1 MTDPTENPAGVFA
14 ATPLRRSRFCL
25 AVPASS
31 NPCPFRAKPGG
42 DLCEY
47 HEQER
52 SKKAGKRWWRWPRV
66 RRHATDLAY

>member
-1 MTDPTENPAGVFA
+1 MTDTAKDPERVFA
-14 ATPLRRSRFCL
+14 TPPLRRSRFCM

-31 NPCPFRAKPGG
+31 HPCPFRARPDS

-52 SKKAGKRWWRWPRV
+52 SKKAGKRWWRWPRA
-66 RRHATDLAY
+66 RRLSTDLSV